1 MSFILDALKKAEA
14 ERNRRIAPVLM
25 DARVAPPRRGL
36 PAWAW
41 ALGGVLLANLLVLGW
56 LLLREPGTPAP
67 AGTVTA
73 SAASAGANNSG
84 AATAGP
90 ESPGAGA
97 PGASPPAG
105 AGAAPPAAPGT
116 APPPDAIRP
125 ALPVA
130 RPPVARTAPPS
141 TASPRPRT
149 DIDSDLQLPALHE
162 LRLAGVQLPDLVLNL
177 HVYDPAPAHRSVMLN
192 GIRLREGEY
201 TPNGVKVERITPAGV
216 VLEAAGRRFRLD
228 AGG

>member
-14 ERNRRIAPVLM
+14 ERHRRVAPVLV

-36 PAWAW
+36 PTWAW
-41 ALGGVLLANLLVLGW
+41 ALGVVLLVNLVVLAW
-56 LLLREPGTPAP
+56 LLLRVPSAPVQQVAGVPQAGAPPAAAQPADAP
-67 AGTVTA
+67 AA
-73 SAASAGANNSG
+73 
-84 AATAGP
+84 AATAP
-90 ESPGAGA
+90 Q
-97 PGASPPAG
+97 PGASPATV
-105 AGAAPPAAPGT
+105 APPS
-116 APPPDAIRP
+116 P
-125 ALPVA
+125 ALAQAGLPVA
-130 RPPVARTAPPS
+130 PVRATPPPVTV
-141 TASPRPRT
+141 PRI
-149 DIDSDLQLPALHE
+149 DDSDRLPALHE
-162 LRLAGVQLPDLVLNL
+162 LRAAGVSLPELVLNL